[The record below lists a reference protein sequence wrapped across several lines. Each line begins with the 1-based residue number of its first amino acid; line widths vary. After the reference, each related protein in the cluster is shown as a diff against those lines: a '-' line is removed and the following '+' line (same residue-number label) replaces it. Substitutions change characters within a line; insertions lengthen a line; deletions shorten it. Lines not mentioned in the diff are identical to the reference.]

1 MFIFSPRMHLPDS
14 NKYVNV
20 KFAFQVRIHPDRFEA
35 GPQTIGET
43 DPIDFP
49 LDNEMIEWSTKAK
62 SAIIPV
68 ALLVLIESSPG

>member
-1 MFIFSPRMHLPDS
+1 MHLPDS

-20 KFAFQVRIHPDRFEA
+20 RFAFQVRIHPDGFDA
-35 GPQTIGET
+35 GPQAIGAT

-49 LDNEMIEWSTKAK
+49 LDNEVIEWSATAK

-68 ALLVLIESSPG
+68 ALLVMIENSPG